1 MQCGLEDQAG
11 RHSLPLV
18 WACVAYVCSALLG
31 LAECILVLLSLGAAL
46 LGKVGECRCL
56 LECRNNKR
64 RVYEKTNGCFFMG
77 VDAGVAAGM
86 RGAGANAL
94 RICGYVGSDAPG
106 QWD

>member
-1 MQCGLEDQAG
+1 MWPRGSG
-11 RHSLPLV
+11 RTAWLNLV
-18 WACVAYVCSALLG
+18 RACVAHVCSALLG
-31 LAECILVLLSLGAAL
+31 LAECILVLLSLGVAL

-77 VDAGVAAGM
+77 VDASVAAGM